1 MNIQSLL
8 PISRFDVSS
17 ANMLDRLQQ
26 SSASIVSSIFH
37 TDRVTAV
44 LHSSSFHEYQQNS
57 TVYGPIF
64 PNLSIQEVIKR
75 YKNRHSC
82 DTGQISSI
90 TERRNRGSL
99 KSRAR
104 DVYATPAL
112 VLLIDTTTPDNAI
125 SGDAHAQSK
134 TALFPL
140 YSMEVIAEKNA
151 SSGKNIDRSIAY
163 NVVRESFF

>member
-1 MNIQSLL
+1 MYRAQTCSTVCSNRLPRSFRRFFTRIGSPQFFILLHFTNINKIPRYTARYFQICQS
-8 PISRFDVSS
+8 RK
-17 ANMLDRLQQ
+17 RL
-26 SSASIVSSIFH
+26 SVIK
-37 TDRVTAV
+37 TGTRVTLV
-44 LHSSSFHEYQQNS
+44 KY
-57 TVYGPIF
+57 
-64 PNLSIQEVIKR
+64 
-75 YKNRHSC
+75 
-82 DTGQISSI
+82 
-90 TERRNRGSL
+90 RRSLNEGTRSL

-151 SSGKNIDRSIAY
+151 SSSKNIDRSIAY
-163 NVVRESFF
+163 NVVRRILFLISIYF

>member
-1 MNIQSLL
+1 MTLVKYRRSLNEGT
-8 PISRFDVSS
+8 R
-17 ANMLDRLQQ
+17 
-26 SSASIVSSIFH
+26 
-37 TDRVTAV
+37 
-44 LHSSSFHEYQQNS
+44 
-57 TVYGPIF
+57 
-64 PNLSIQEVIKR
+64 
-75 YKNRHSC
+75 
-82 DTGQISSI
+82 
-90 TERRNRGSL
+90 SL

-104 DVYATPAL
+104 DAYATPAL

-163 NVVRESFF
+163 NVVRRILFLISIFLNLIFVLYLNLHCCIRAEE